1 MVSKINT
8 FWGGLEKT
16 LQEAR
21 SKTVVAF
28 LWTFLLQFQKQ
39 KDHHL
44 GLGEHRARFK
54 LPNARLPPPN
64 DSDEI

>member
-1 MVSKINT
+1 MASKINT
-8 FWGGLEKT
+8 LWGGLEKT
-16 LQEAR
+16 LQGAR

-28 LWTFLLQFQKQ
+28 LWTFLFQFQKQ

-44 GLGEHRARFK
+44 GLGEHRAGFK
-54 LPNARLPPPN
+54 LPNGPPPPSN